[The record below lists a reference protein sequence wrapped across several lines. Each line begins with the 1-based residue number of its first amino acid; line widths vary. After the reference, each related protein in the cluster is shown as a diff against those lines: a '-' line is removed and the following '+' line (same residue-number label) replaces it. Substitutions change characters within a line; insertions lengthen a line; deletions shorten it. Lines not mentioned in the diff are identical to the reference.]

1 MQFIKNLSV
10 DKKNRLKMWKS
21 RYSKEEY
28 PIKIAENLLYEGLTS
43 SLIWNSNY
51 FSFNGK
57 SIHKY
62 FDDAWNDAY
71 NSTVRSIQT
80 GQILPS
86 LNHMFNESEKNYLEE
101 INFPSFKNRCENC
114 SILTDHDYSKSIE
127 EIEFSYFY
135 YTGAYMCIY
144 AMYALSLMG
153 MNKTEALSEV
163 AGVTLNES
171 DLNHYKTL

>member
-10 DKKNRLKMWKS
+10 DKKNKLKMWKR

-57 SIHKY
+57 SIYKY

-71 NSTVRSIQT
+71 NSTVR
-80 GQILPS
+80 
-86 LNHMFNESEKNYLEE
+86 
-101 INFPSFKNRCENC
+101 
-114 SILTDHDYSKSIE
+114 
-127 EIEFSYFY
+127 
-135 YTGAYMCIY
+135 
-144 AMYALSLMG
+144 
-153 MNKTEALSEV
+153 
-163 AGVTLNES
+163 
-171 DLNHYKTL
+171 